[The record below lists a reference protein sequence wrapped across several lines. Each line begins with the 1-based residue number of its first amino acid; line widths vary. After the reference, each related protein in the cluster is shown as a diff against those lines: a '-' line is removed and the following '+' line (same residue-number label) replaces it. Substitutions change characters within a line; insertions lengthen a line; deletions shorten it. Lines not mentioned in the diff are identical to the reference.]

1 MLQRFDQ
8 QTEAAFLQLLAEKY
22 QLLGQLDLP
31 SKQRSITSR
40 NFVSAINALAEYMRE
55 HNLPIPNRTVL
66 ERFRD
71 DMAHGRW
78 PNGEQ
83 LSVSTINARLA
94 AARKWLRSV
103 ADDVVDLQMKI
114 ALRDWANVKD
124 VKRTLVQDEVES
136 EDVVDYGRRF
146 ELEAVQQFMQSFPTH
161 LKGRRD
167 RAVCALALGAGL
179 RVSEI
184 VALTKTDLY
193 SRNRHGQLAILIRRG
208 KHNRKRAVVMA
219 DWNSWVYKAVESYL
233 RGAMP
238 QHERAPI
245 IRRVRRFEGDFISVE
260 RSITERGLQMMFEG
274 KKPYR
279 IEYRGELV
287 IPAFHDFRRT
297 YAFLC
302 RQFGMEM
309 DAIRE
314 QLGHSSVVT
323 TERYI
328 GHDVDWSHRVPGWK
342 VDI

>member
-1 MLQRFDQ
+1 MLQRFDP
-8 QTEAAFLQLLAEKY
+8 QTEIAFQQLLAEKY
-22 QLLGQLDLP
+22 RLLGQLDLP
-31 SKQRSITSR
+31 TKQRSITAR
-40 NFVSAINALAEYMRE
+40 NFVSAINALANYMSM
-55 HNLPIPNRTVL
+55 NNMPIPNRTVL

-71 DMAHGRW
+71 DMTAGRW
-78 PNGEQ
+78 PDGER

-103 ADDVVDLQMKI
+103 ADDVIDLQMKI

-136 EDVVDYGRRF
+136 EDIVDYGRRF
-146 ELEAVQQFMQSFPTH
+146 ELDAVQKFMQGFPTH

-179 RVSEI
+179 RIGEI
-184 VALTKTDLY
+184 VALTKSDLY
-193 SRNRHGQLAILIRRG
+193 SQNRYGQSAILIRRG

-219 DWNSWVYKAVESYL
+219 DWNSWVYKAVENYL
-233 RGAMP
+233 RSAP
-238 QHERAPI
+238 PLQERAPI
-245 IRRVRRFEGDFISVE
+245 IRRVKRYEGDFISFE

-274 KKPYR
+274 KKAYQ
-279 IEYRGELV
+279 IEYHGETV

-314 QLGHSSVVT
+314 QLGHSSVIT

-328 GHDVDWSHRVPGWK
+328 GHDVDWSHRVPGWN
-342 VDI
+342 IEF